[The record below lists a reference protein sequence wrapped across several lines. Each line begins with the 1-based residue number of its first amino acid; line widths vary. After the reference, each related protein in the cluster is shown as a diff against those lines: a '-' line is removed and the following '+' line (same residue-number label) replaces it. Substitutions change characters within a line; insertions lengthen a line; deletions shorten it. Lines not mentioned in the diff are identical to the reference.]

1 MLSAPDIW
9 YACVHLEEDVSAY
22 IHLQEDMS
30 AGVHGEEAALA
41 GHGMNLE
48 RRCPRRSRGR
58 ASPPPPRPAAKVSIE
73 MIRWTG
79 LAQYSLFQVALQF
92 RVLGLGL
99 SRGPASPPPP
109 QPAAKVHDLGFTGVP
124 RS

>member
-79 LAQYSLFQVALQF
+79 LAPWEFEFPFPGSLTSTSLHPRPPLRQLRRS
-92 RVLGLGL
+92 RV
-99 SRGPASPPPP
+99 
-109 QPAAKVHDLGFTGVP
+109 
-124 RS
+124 